1 MDNAIASDVIGEVGT
16 THNIVRE
23 VVGVFDTPARLEA
36 AVEQLGMAGI
46 DRAAMS
52 VLGAEGPRPAE
63 PGECGADAAPR
74 SIIDI
79 SDDPS
84 TPTTAFVSDFSWSEA
99 RGVATAVP
107 LVIGGFGAA
116 WAVAATGGAL
126 LLAIG
131 ATVASGGLAAGLGAL
146 LYHAVARHHA
156 AAICD
161 QMAHGG
167 LILWVRVADK
177 ATGERALAVLREC
190 GAGSAHTH
198 MIDRPW
204 GVANSPL
211 HGVQPDPFL
220 EHDPSLE
227 PA

>member
-1 MDNAIASDVIGEVGT
+1 MDDAIAGDVIDEVGT
-16 THNIVRE
+16 AQNIVRE
-23 VVGVFDTPARLEA
+23 VVGVFDTPERLET

-46 DRAAMS
+46 DRATMS
-52 VLGAEGPRPAE
+52 VLGAEKPRPKETGESEADAGPR
-63 PGECGADAAPR
+63 
-74 SIIDI
+74 SVLDI

-84 TPTTAFVSDFSWSEA
+84 TPTTAFMSDFSRSEA

-107 LVIGGFGAA
+107 LVIGGFAGA

-131 ATVASGGLAAGLGAL
+131 ATVASGGLAGGLGAL
-146 LYHAVARHHA
+146 LYHAVARHHS
-156 AAICD
+156 AAIRD

-167 LILWVRVADK
+167 LILWVRVADQ
-177 ATGERALAVLREC
+177 ATEERALAVLREC
-190 GAGSAHTH
+190 GAEFAHTH

-204 GVANSPL
+204 GVADSPL

-220 EHDPSLE
+220 EHNLSLN